1 MNKIVVGIDLGT
13 DKCCLTYQD
22 SIGRPFIITD
32 DKNYKISSIIGIL
45 NSGIL
50 VGNEI
55 SKDSIYDI
63 PIISNLKRL
72 IGHSSTDPEAKLI
85 ASYNNWILEDSND
98 GNYNDLI
105 IIINNQKYCLS
116 NLLCLLLN
124 KIKNIIVSNIGDNFD
139 VIITVPANFN
149 EGQKN
154 AILNYCKKVGLS
166 CQRLLYEPCSAALT
180 YINYLNPDIKTD
192 QTQKIVVFD
201 FGAGT
206 LDLAIVSCDCICD
219 EDEDNKYEWLSN
231 IEKNI
236 GDNSLGGIDIDIQ
249 LANFLYGKFPD
260 FKSKLESNKEPIN
273 FIVEKIKIRLSN
285 LYDKSQN
292 QNNNASIIEVYYNQV
307 LTISLDE
314 YFTILDQY
322 FKSRIINLLDQLH
335 KNIKINEITDVLLI
349 GGSSYNPWIKLLIS
363 NYYNR
368 KIVDYKLTISD
379 HFEQY
384 KLDIKDIGVSLGATC
399 ACLGKRMNKYGSVL
413 VLTESLPLSIGIETV
428 SSMMC
433 KILEKNSM
441 IPCSSKQY
449 FTTSEDNQTKIEIKL
464 FQGERDNV
472 NDNFYL
478 GSFIMDNLEPLPLGK
493 IVIIVEVSVTT
504 DGLITVQGK
513 VKNTDKYSKK
523 IIINRYDYNLDYHD
537 IEANIKSYEQNDT
550 IFSNII
556 KKYYNLTTMLNK
568 LQFNLLD
575 NVSCRVDINVTNQ
588 IIGSFWDNLI
598 IIHHL
603 MKQSD
608 KLKNNIDQLTKII
621 NYIQIKL
628 NLSYETK
635 NIDLLEDK
643 TIAIKLDLLIQFIE
657 TNHKQLVS
665 AYQIPASDIKQ
676 DNYDTYDDNTP
687 LNQINSIYN
696 PLEILEESDKSLLYE
711 LELSGEKE
719 NCNKTI
725 VQYLK
730 EIKDLSVMIVNN
742 IGDLG
747 VSDNGKLFIL
757 DFIDKYDLYID
768 YLVKRDMGYN
778 NLDGELLLKQ
788 LQDVCMMISDIDDK
802 LIDDLYNQLMDIKIE
817 DFGIM
822 IDTIKLKM
830 IE

>member
-22 SIGRPFIITD
+22 NIGRPFIITD

-45 NSGIL
+45 NNGIL

-63 PIISNLKRL
+63 PIITNLKRL
-72 IGHSSTDPEAKLI
+72 IGHSSTDKEAILI
-85 ASYNNWILEDSND
+85 ASYNGWILEDSND
-98 GNYNDLI
+98 GNDLI
-105 IIINNQKYCLS
+105 IIINNQKYYLS

-124 KIKNIIVSNIGDNFD
+124 KIKNTIISNIGENFD

-154 AILNYCKKVGLS
+154 AILNYCKKVGLT

-180 YINYLNPDIKTD
+180 YIHYLNPDIKTD

-206 LDLAIVSCDCICD
+206 LDLAVVSCDCLIDD
-219 EDEDNKYEWLSN
+219 EDENRVEWLSN

-249 LANFLYGKFPD
+249 LANFLYSKFPD
-260 FKSKLESNKEPIN
+260 FKNKLQSKNESIN
-273 FIVEKIKIRLSN
+273 FIIEKIKIRLSK
-285 LYDKSQN
+285 LYETSQN
-292 QNNNASIIEVYYNQV
+292 QNLSIIEVYYNQV

-314 YFTILDQY
+314 YFTILDQH
-322 FKSRIINLLDQLH
+322 FKNRIINLLDQLH
-335 KNIKINEITDVLLI
+335 NKIKIDEITDVLLI

-363 NYYNR
+363 NYYH
-368 KIVDYKLTISD
+368 KEIKDYKLTISD

-399 ACLGKRMNKYGSVL
+399 ACLGKKMNKYGSVL

-428 SSMMC
+428 NSMMC

-472 NDNFYL
+472 NDNFFL
-478 GSFIMDNLEPLPLGK
+478 GSFIMDDLEPLPLGK
-493 IVIIVEVSVTT
+493 AVIVVEVSVTT

-523 IIINRYDYNLDYHD
+523 AIINRYDYNLNYRD
-537 IEANIKSYEQNDT
+537 IEVNIKSYEQNDT
-550 IFSNII
+550 IFNNII
-556 KKYYNLTTMLNK
+556 KKYYKLTTMLNK

-575 NVSCRVDINVTNQ
+575 NVSCKVDVNITNQ

-598 IIHHL
+598 MIHNL

-608 KLKNNIDQLTKII
+608 KLKNNIAQLTKTI
-621 NYIQIKL
+621 NYIQNSL
-628 NLSYETK
+628 NLNYESK

-657 TNHKQLVS
+657 TNHKHLVS

-676 DNYDTYDDNTP
+676 DNYDTYNDNTH

-696 PLEILEESDKSLLYE
+696 STEILEESDKTLIYE
-711 LELSGEKE
+711 LELSQKE
-719 NCNKTI
+719 NKT
-725 VQYLK
+725 VFQYLI

-742 IGDLG
+742 ITDLNI
-747 VSDNGKLFIL
+747 SDNSKLFIL
-757 DFIDKYDLYID
+757 EFIDKYDLYID
-768 YLVKRDMGYN
+768 YLVKMDIGYDK
-778 NLDGELLLKQ
+778 LDGELLLKQ
-788 LQDVCMMISDIDDK
+788 LQDTCMMITEIDDK
-802 LIDDLYNQLMDIKIE
+802 LIDNLYNQLIDIKIE
-817 DFGIM
+817 NIGDM
-822 IDTIKLKM
+822 IDMIKLTLT
-830 IE
+830 E

>member
-22 SIGRPFIITD
+22 NIGRPFIITD

-45 NSGIL
+45 NNGIL

-63 PIISNLKRL
+63 PIITNLKRL
-72 IGHSSTDPEAKLI
+72 IGHSSTDKEAILI
-85 ASYNNWILEDSND
+85 ASYNGWILEDSND
-98 GNYNDLI
+98 GNDLI
-105 IIINNQKYCLS
+105 IIINNQKYYLS

-124 KIKNIIVSNIGDNFD
+124 KIKNTIISNIGENFD

-154 AILNYCKKVGLS
+154 AILNYCKKVGLT

-180 YINYLNPDIKTD
+180 YIHYLNPDIKTD

-206 LDLAIVSCDCICD
+206 LDLAVVSCDCLIDD
-219 EDEDNKYEWLSN
+219 EDENRVEWLSN

-249 LANFLYGKFPD
+249 LANFLYSKFPD
-260 FKSKLESNKEPIN
+260 FKNKLQSKNESIN
-273 FIVEKIKIRLSN
+273 FIIEKIKIRLSK
-285 LYDKSQN
+285 LYETSQN
-292 QNNNASIIEVYYNQV
+292 QNLSIIEVYYNQV

-314 YFTILDQY
+314 YFTILDQH
-322 FKSRIINLLDQLH
+322 FKNRIINLLDQLH
-335 KNIKINEITDVLLI
+335 NKIKIDEITDVLLI

-363 NYYNR
+363 NYYH
-368 KIVDYKLTISD
+368 KEIKDYKLTISD

-399 ACLGKRMNKYGSVL
+399 ACLGKKMNKYGSVL

-428 SSMMC
+428 NSMMC

-472 NDNFYL
+472 NDNFFL
-478 GSFIMDNLEPLPLGK
+478 GSFIMDDLEPLPLGK
-493 IVIIVEVSVTT
+493 AVIVVEVSVTT

-523 IIINRYDYNLDYHD
+523 AIINRYDYNLNYRD
-537 IEANIKSYEQNDT
+537 IEVNIKSYEQNDT
-550 IFSNII
+550 IFNNII
-556 KKYYNLTTMLNK
+556 KKYYKLTTMLNK

-575 NVSCRVDINVTNQ
+575 NVSCKVDVNITNQ

-598 IIHHL
+598 MIHHL

-608 KLKNNIDQLTKII
+608 KLKNNIAQLTKTI
-621 NYIQIKL
+621 NYIQNSL
-628 NLSYETK
+628 NLNYESK

-657 TNHKQLVS
+657 TNHKHLVS

-676 DNYDTYDDNTP
+676 NNYDTYNDNTH

-696 PLEILEESDKSLLYE
+696 STEILEESDKNLIYE
-711 LELSGEKE
+711 MELSE
-719 NCNKTI
+719 NSNKT
-725 VQYLK
+725 VFQYLI

-742 IGDLG
+742 ITDLNI
-747 VSDNGKLFIL
+747 SNNSKLFIL
-757 DFIDKYDLYID
+757 EFIDKYDLYID
-768 YLVKRDMGYN
+768 YLVKMDIGYDK
-778 NLDGELLLKQ
+778 LDGELLLKQ
-788 LQDVCMMISDIDDK
+788 LQDTCMIITEIDDK
-802 LIDDLYNQLMDIKIE
+802 LIDNLYNQLIDIKIE
-817 DFGIM
+817 NIGDM
-822 IDTIKLKM
+822 IDMIKLTLT
-830 IE
+830 E

>member
-22 SIGRPFIITD
+22 NIGRPFIITD

-45 NSGIL
+45 NNGIL

-63 PIISNLKRL
+63 PIITNLKRL
-72 IGHSSTDPEAKLI
+72 IGHSSTNKEAILI
-85 ASYNNWILEDSND
+85 ASYNGWILEDSND
-98 GNYNDLI
+98 GNDLI
-105 IIINNQKYCLS
+105 IIINNQKYYLS

-124 KIKNIIVSNIGDNFD
+124 KIKNTIISNIGENFD

-154 AILNYCKKVGLS
+154 AILNYCKKVGLT

-180 YINYLNPDIKTD
+180 YIHYLNPDIKTD

-206 LDLAIVSCDCICD
+206 LDLAIVSCDCLIDD
-219 EDEDNKYEWLSN
+219 EDENRVEWLSN

-249 LANFLYGKFPD
+249 LANFLYSKFPD
-260 FKSKLESNKEPIN
+260 FKNKLQSKNESIN
-273 FIVEKIKIRLSN
+273 FIIEKIKIRLSK
-285 LYDKSQN
+285 LYETSQN
-292 QNNNASIIEVYYNQV
+292 QNLSIIEVYYNQV

-314 YFTILDQY
+314 YFTILDQH
-322 FKSRIINLLDQLH
+322 FKNRIINLLDQLH
-335 KNIKINEITDVLLI
+335 NKIKIDEITDVLLI

-363 NYYNR
+363 NYYN
-368 KIVDYKLTISD
+368 KEIKDYKLTISD

-399 ACLGKRMNKYGSVL
+399 ACLGKKMNKYGSVL

-428 SSMMC
+428 NSMMC

-472 NDNFYL
+472 NDNFFL
-478 GSFIMDNLEPLPLGK
+478 GSFIMDDLEPLPLGK
-493 IVIIVEVSVTT
+493 AVIVVEVSVTT

-523 IIINRYDYNLDYHD
+523 AIINRYDYNLDYRD
-537 IEANIKSYEQNDT
+537 IEVNIKSYEQNDT
-550 IFSNII
+550 IFNNII
-556 KKYYNLTTMLNK
+556 KKYYKLTTMLNK

-575 NVSCRVDINVTNQ
+575 NVSCKVDVNITNQ

-598 IIHHL
+598 MIHHL

-608 KLKNNIDQLTKII
+608 KLKNNIDQLTKTI
-621 NYIQIKL
+621 NYIQNSL
-628 NLSYETK
+628 NLKYESK

-657 TNHKQLVS
+657 TNHKHLVS

-676 DNYDTYDDNTP
+676 DNYDTYNDNTH

-696 PLEILEESDKSLLYE
+696 STEILEESDKNLIYE
-711 LELSGEKE
+711 MELSE
-719 NCNKTI
+719 NSNKT
-725 VQYLK
+725 VFQYLI

-742 IGDLG
+742 INDLNI
-747 VSDNGKLFIL
+747 SDNSKLFIL
-757 DFIDKYDLYID
+757 EFIDKYDQYID
-768 YLVKRDMGYN
+768 HLVKMDIGDDK
-778 NLDGELLLKQ
+778 LDGELLLKQ
-788 LQDVCMMISDIDDK
+788 LQDICMMITEIDDK
-802 LIDDLYNQLMDIKIE
+802 LIDNLYNQLIDIKIE
-817 DFGIM
+817 NIGDM
-822 IDTIKLKM
+822 IDTIKLTLT
-830 IE
+830 E

>member
-22 SIGRPFIITD
+22 NIGRPFIITD

-45 NSGIL
+45 NNGIL

-72 IGHSSTDPEAKLI
+72 IGHSSTDQEAIII

-98 GNYNDLI
+98 GNDLI
-105 IIINNQKYCLS
+105 IVINNQKYYLS
-116 NLLCLLLN
+116 DLLCLLLN
-124 KIKNIIVSNIGDNFD
+124 KIKNIIISNIGDNFD

-180 YINYLNPDIKTD
+180 YIHYLNPDINSES
-192 QTQKIVVFD
+192 QKIVVFD

-206 LDLAIVSCDCICD
+206 LDLAIVSCDCLIDD
-219 EDEDNKYEWLSN
+219 EDENKVEWIAN

-236 GDNSLGGIDIDIQ
+236 GDNNLGGIDIDIQ
-249 LANFLYGKFPD
+249 LANFLYNKFPE
-260 FKSKLESNKEPIN
+260 FKTKLESNNESIN
-273 FIVEKIKIRLSN
+273 FIVEKIKIRLSK
-285 LYDKSQN
+285 LYNNTQN
-292 QNNNASIIEVYYNQV
+292 QNLSIVEVYYNQV

-314 YFTILDQY
+314 YFNILDQY

-335 KNIKINEITDVLLI
+335 NEIKTEEITDVLLI

-368 KIVDYKLTISD
+368 ETTDYKLNISD

-399 ACLGKRMNKYGSVL
+399 ACLGKKMNKYGSLL

-428 SSMMC
+428 NSIMC

-464 FQGERDNV
+464 FQGERDNI
-472 NDNFYL
+472 NSNFFL
-478 GSFIMDNLEPLPLGK
+478 GSFCMDNLEPLPLGK
-493 IVIIVEVSVTT
+493 VVIIVEVSVTT

-523 IIINRYDYNLDYHD
+523 IIINRYDYNLDYYT
-537 IEANIKSYEQNDT
+537 IEANIRSYEQNDT
-550 IFSNII
+550 IFNNII
-556 KKYYNLTTMLNK
+556 KKYYKLTTMLNK

-575 NVSCRVDINVTNQ
+575 NVSCRIDLNITNQ

-598 IIHHL
+598 TIHHL

-608 KLKNNIDQLTKII
+608 KLKSNIDQLTKII
-621 NYIQIKL
+621 NYIRQKL
-628 NLSYETK
+628 NLKYESK

-643 TIAIKLDLLIQFIE
+643 TIAIKLDLLIEFIE
-657 TNHKQLVS
+657 INHKHLVS
-665 AYQIPASDIKQ
+665 TYQIPASDIKQ
-676 DNYDTYDDNTP
+676 DNYDTYDDNTH

-696 PLEILEESDKSLLYE
+696 PTEILEESDKNLMYE
-711 LELSGEKE
+711 LELVQG
-719 NCNKTI
+719 NNNNHKTNI
-725 VQYLK
+725 QYLK
-730 EIKDLSVMIVNN
+730 EIKDLSVMIINN
-742 IGDLG
+742 IGDLE

-757 DFIDKYDLYID
+757 DFIDKYDSYID
-768 YLVKRDMGYN
+768 YLVRNSAGYDK
-778 NLDGELLLKQ
+778 LDGELLLKQ
-788 LQDVCMMISDIDDK
+788 LQDVCMMITDIDDK

-817 DFGIM
+817 DFGDM
-822 IDTIKLKM
+822 IDIIKLKM
-830 IE
+830 TE

>member
-22 SIGRPFIITD
+22 NIGRPFIITD

-45 NSGIL
+45 NNGIL

-63 PIISNLKRL
+63 PIITNLKRL
-72 IGHSSTDPEAKLI
+72 IGHSSTNKEAILI
-85 ASYNNWILEDSND
+85 ASYNGWILEDSND
-98 GNYNDLI
+98 GNDLI
-105 IIINNQKYCLS
+105 IIINNQKYYLS

-124 KIKNIIVSNIGDNFD
+124 KIKNTIISNIGENFD

-154 AILNYCKKVGLS
+154 AILNYCKKVGLT

-180 YINYLNPDIKTD
+180 YIHYLNPDIKTD

-206 LDLAIVSCDCICD
+206 LDLAIVSCDCLIDD
-219 EDEDNKYEWLSN
+219 EDENRVEWLSN

-249 LANFLYGKFPD
+249 LANFLYSKFPD
-260 FKSKLESNKEPIN
+260 FKNKLQSKNESIN
-273 FIVEKIKIRLSN
+273 FIIEKIKIRLSK
-285 LYDKSQN
+285 LYETSQN
-292 QNNNASIIEVYYNQV
+292 QNLSIIEVYYNQV

-314 YFTILDQY
+314 YFTILDQH
-322 FKSRIINLLDQLH
+322 FKNRIINLLDQLH
-335 KNIKINEITDVLLI
+335 NKIKIDEITDVLLI

-363 NYYNR
+363 NYYN
-368 KIVDYKLTISD
+368 KEIKDYKLTISD

-399 ACLGKRMNKYGSVL
+399 ACLGKKMNKYGSVL

-428 SSMMC
+428 NSMMC

-472 NDNFYL
+472 NDNFFL
-478 GSFIMDNLEPLPLGK
+478 GSFIMDDLEPLPLGK
-493 IVIIVEVSVTT
+493 AVIVVEVSVTT

-523 IIINRYDYNLDYHD
+523 AIINRYDYNLDYRD
-537 IEANIKSYEQNDT
+537 IEVNIKSYEQNDT
-550 IFSNII
+550 IFNNII
-556 KKYYNLTTMLNK
+556 KKYYKLTTMLNK

-575 NVSCRVDINVTNQ
+575 NVSCKVDVNITNQ

-598 IIHHL
+598 MIHHL

-608 KLKNNIDQLTKII
+608 KLKNNIAQLTKTI
-621 NYIQIKL
+621 NYIQNSL
-628 NLSYETK
+628 NLNYESK

-657 TNHKQLVS
+657 TNHKHLVS

-676 DNYDTYDDNTP
+676 DNYDTYNDNTH

-696 PLEILEESDKSLLYE
+696 STEILEESDKTLIYE
-711 LELSGEKE
+711 LELSQKE
-719 NCNKTI
+719 NKT
-725 VQYLK
+725 VFQYLI

-742 IGDLG
+742 INDL
-747 VSDNGKLFIL
+747 N
-757 DFIDKYDLYID
+757 
-768 YLVKRDMGYN
+768 
-778 NLDGELLLKQ
+778 
-788 LQDVCMMISDIDDK
+788 ISDSKVFIR
-802 LIDDLYNQLMDIKIE
+802 IY
-817 DFGIM
+817 
-822 IDTIKLKM
+822 
-830 IE
+830 

>member
-22 SIGRPFIITD
+22 NIGRPFIITD

-72 IGHSSTDPEAKLI
+72 IGHSSTDQEAKLI
-85 ASYNNWILEDSND
+85 ASYNNWILEDPND
-98 GNYNDLI
+98 GNDLI
-105 IIINNQKYCLS
+105 IIINNQKYYLS

-124 KIKNIIVSNIGDNFD
+124 KIKNIIISNIGDNFD

-154 AILNYCKKVGLS
+154 AILNYCKKVDLT

-180 YINYLNPDIKTD
+180 YIHYLNPDVKTD

-206 LDLAIVSCDCICD
+206 LDLAIVSCDCVYD
-219 EDEDNKYEWLSN
+219 EDDEDICKNKYEWLSN

-249 LANFLYGKFPD
+249 LANFLYSKFPD
-260 FKSKLESNKEPIN
+260 FKNRLQSNNESIN
-273 FIVEKIKIRLSN
+273 FIIEKIKIRLSK
-285 LYDKSQN
+285 LYETSQN
-292 QNNNASIIEVYYNQV
+292 QSLSIIEVYYNQV

-314 YFTILDQY
+314 YFTILDQH

-335 KNIKINEITDVLLI
+335 NEIKIDEITDVLLI

-363 NYYNR
+363 NYYH
-368 KIVDYKLTISD
+368 KEIKDYKLIITD

-428 SSMMC
+428 SSIMC

-464 FQGERDNV
+464 YQGERDNI
-472 NDNFYL
+472 NDNFFL

-493 IVIIVEVSVTT
+493 VVIIVEVSVTT

-537 IEANIKSYEQNDT
+537 IEVNIKSYEQNDT
-550 IFSNII
+550 IFNNII
-556 KKYYNLTTMLNK
+556 KKYYKLTTMLNK

-575 NVSCRVDINVTNQ
+575 NVSCKVDLNITNQ

-598 IIHHL
+598 MIHHL

-621 NYIQIKL
+621 NYIQKTL
-628 NLSYETK
+628 TLKYESK

-643 TIAIKLDLLIQFIE
+643 TIAIKLDLLIEFIE
-657 TNHKQLVS
+657 TNHKHLVS

-676 DNYDTYDDNTP
+676 DNYDTYDDNTH

-696 PLEILEESDKSLLYE
+696 PLEILEESDKNLIYE
-711 LELSGEKE
+711 LELSEKE
-719 NCNKTI
+719 NGNKTI
-725 VQYLK
+725 VQYLI

-742 IGDLG
+742 ITDLNI
-747 VSDNGKLFIL
+747 SDNSKLFIL
-757 DFIDKYDLYID
+757 EFIDKYDLYID
-768 YLVKRDMGYN
+768 HLVKIDIGYDK
-778 NLDGELLLKQ
+778 LDGELLLKQ
-788 LQDVCMMISDIDDK
+788 LQDICMMITEIDDK
-802 LIDDLYNQLMDIKIE
+802 LIDDLYNQLIDIKIE
-817 DFGIM
+817 DFGVM
-822 IDTIKLKM
+822 IDTIKSNM
-830 IE
+830 TE

>member
-22 SIGRPFIITD
+22 NIGRPFIITD

-45 NSGIL
+45 NNGIL

-63 PIISNLKRL
+63 PIITNLKRL
-72 IGHSSTDPEAKLI
+72 IGHSSTDKEAILI
-85 ASYNNWILEDSND
+85 ASYNGWILEDSND
-98 GNYNDLI
+98 GNDLI
-105 IIINNQKYCLS
+105 IIINNQKYYLS

-124 KIKNIIVSNIGDNFD
+124 KIKNTIISNIGENFD

-154 AILNYCKKVGLS
+154 AILNYCKKVGLT

-180 YINYLNPDIKTD
+180 YIHYLNPDIKTD

-206 LDLAIVSCDCICD
+206 LDLAVVSCDCLIDD
-219 EDEDNKYEWLSN
+219 EDENRVEWLSN

-249 LANFLYGKFPD
+249 LANFLYSKFPD
-260 FKSKLESNKEPIN
+260 FKNKLQSKNESIN
-273 FIVEKIKIRLSN
+273 FIIEKIKIRLSK
-285 LYDKSQN
+285 LYETSQN
-292 QNNNASIIEVYYNQV
+292 QNLSIIEVYYNQV

-314 YFTILDQY
+314 YFTILDQH
-322 FKSRIINLLDQLH
+322 FKNRIINLLDQLH
-335 KNIKINEITDVLLI
+335 NKIKIDEITDVLLI

-363 NYYNR
+363 NYYH
-368 KIVDYKLTISD
+368 KEIKDYKLTISD

-399 ACLGKRMNKYGSVL
+399 ACLGKKMNKYGSVL

-428 SSMMC
+428 NSMMC

-472 NDNFYL
+472 NDNFFL
-478 GSFIMDNLEPLPLGK
+478 GSFIMDDLEPLPLGK
-493 IVIIVEVSVTT
+493 AVIVVEVSVTT

-523 IIINRYDYNLDYHD
+523 AIINRYDYNLNYRD
-537 IEANIKSYEQNDT
+537 IEVNIKSYEQNDT
-550 IFSNII
+550 IFNNII
-556 KKYYNLTTMLNK
+556 KKYYKLTTMLNK

-575 NVSCRVDINVTNQ
+575 NVSCKVDVNITNQ

-598 IIHHL
+598 MIHNL

-608 KLKNNIDQLTKII
+608 KLKNNIAQLTKTI
-621 NYIQIKL
+621 NYIQNSL
-628 NLSYETK
+628 NLNYESK

-657 TNHKQLVS
+657 TNHKHLVS

-676 DNYDTYDDNTP
+676 DNYDTYNDNIH
-687 LNQINSIYN
+687 LHQINSIYN
-696 PLEILEESDKSLLYE
+696 STEILEESDKTLIYE
-711 LELSGEKE
+711 LELSQKE
-719 NCNKTI
+719 NKT
-725 VQYLK
+725 VFQYLI

-742 IGDLG
+742 ITDLNI
-747 VSDNGKLFIL
+747 SDNSKLFIL
-757 DFIDKYDLYID
+757 EFIDKYDLYID
-768 YLVKRDMGYN
+768 YLVKMDIGYDK
-778 NLDGELLLKQ
+778 LDGELLLKQ
-788 LQDVCMMISDIDDK
+788 LQDTCMMITEIDDK
-802 LIDDLYNQLMDIKIE
+802 LIDNLYNQLIDIKIE
-817 DFGIM
+817 NIGDM
-822 IDTIKLKM
+822 IDMIKLTLT
-830 IE
+830 E

>member
-22 SIGRPFIITD
+22 NIGRPFIITD

-45 NSGIL
+45 NNGIL

-63 PIISNLKRL
+63 PIITNLKRL
-72 IGHSSTDPEAKLI
+72 IGHSSTNKEAILI
-85 ASYNNWILEDSND
+85 ASYNGWILEDSND
-98 GNYNDLI
+98 GNDLI
-105 IIINNQKYCLS
+105 IIINNQKYYLS

-124 KIKNIIVSNIGDNFD
+124 KIKNTIISNIGENFD

-154 AILNYCKKVGLS
+154 AILNYCKKVGLI

-180 YINYLNPDIKTD
+180 YIHYLNPDIKTD

-206 LDLAIVSCDCICD
+206 LDLAIVSCDCLIDD
-219 EDEDNKYEWLSN
+219 EDENRVEWLSN

-249 LANFLYGKFPD
+249 LANFLYSKFPD
-260 FKSKLESNKEPIN
+260 FKNKLQSKNESIN
-273 FIVEKIKIRLSN
+273 FIIEKIKIRLSK
-285 LYDKSQN
+285 LYETSQN
-292 QNNNASIIEVYYNQV
+292 QNLSIIEVYYNQV

-314 YFTILDQY
+314 YFTILDQH
-322 FKSRIINLLDQLH
+322 FKNRIINLLDQLH
-335 KNIKINEITDVLLI
+335 NKIKIDEITDVLLI

-363 NYYNR
+363 NYYN
-368 KIVDYKLTISD
+368 KEIKDYKLTISD

-399 ACLGKRMNKYGSVL
+399 ACLGKKMNKYGSVL

-428 SSMMC
+428 NSMMC

-472 NDNFYL
+472 NDNFFL

-493 IVIIVEVSVTT
+493 TVIVVEVSVTT

-523 IIINRYDYNLDYHD
+523 AIINRYDYNLDYRD
-537 IEANIKSYEQNDT
+537 IEVNIKSYEQNDT
-550 IFSNII
+550 IFNNII
-556 KKYYNLTTMLNK
+556 KKYYKLTTMLNK

-575 NVSCRVDINVTNQ
+575 NVSCKVDVNITNQ

-598 IIHHL
+598 MIHHL

-608 KLKNNIDQLTKII
+608 KFKNNIAQLTKTI
-621 NYIQIKL
+621 NYIQNSL
-628 NLSYETK
+628 NLNYESK

-657 TNHKQLVS
+657 TNHKHLVS

-676 DNYDTYDDNTP
+676 DNYDTYNDNTH

-696 PLEILEESDKSLLYE
+696 STEILEESDKTLIYE
-711 LELSGEKE
+711 LELSQKE
-719 NCNKTI
+719 NKT
-725 VQYLK
+725 VFQYLI

-742 IGDLG
+742 INDLNI
-747 VSDNGKLFIL
+747 SDNSKLFIL
-757 DFIDKYDLYID
+757 EFIDKYDLYID
-768 YLVKRDMGYN
+768 YLVKMDIGYDK
-778 NLDGELLLKQ
+778 LDGELLLKQ
-788 LQDVCMMISDIDDK
+788 LQDICMMITEMDDK
-802 LIDDLYNQLMDIKIE
+802 LIDNLYNQLIDIKIE
-817 DFGIM
+817 NIGDM
-822 IDTIKLKM
+822 IDTIKLTLT
-830 IE
+830 E

>member
-22 SIGRPFIITD
+22 NIGRPFIITD
-32 DKNYKISSIIGIL
+32 DKNHKISSIIGIL
-45 NSGIL
+45 NNGIL

-63 PIISNLKRL
+63 PIITNIKRL
-72 IGHSSTDPEAKLI
+72 IGHKATDQEAILI
-85 ASYNNWILEDSND
+85 ASYNGWKLEDLND
-98 GNYNDLI
+98 GNCNDLI
-105 IIINNQKYCLS
+105 IIINNQKYYLS

-124 KIKNIIVSNIGDNFD
+124 KIKNIIISNIGDNFD

-154 AILNYCKKVGLS
+154 AILNCCKKVGLT

-180 YINYLNPDIKTD
+180 YIHYLNSDINSD
-192 QTQKIVVFD
+192 SQKIVVFD

-206 LDLAIVSCDCICD
+206 LDLAIVSCDCLID
-219 EDEDNKYEWLSN
+219 EDDKNKVEWLSN

-236 GDNSLGGIDIDIQ
+236 GDNSLGGIDIDIH
-249 LANFLYGKFPD
+249 LTNFLYQKFPD
-260 FKSKLESNKEPIN
+260 FKAKLESNNESVN
-273 FIVEKIKIRLSN
+273 FIVEKIKIRLSKLYEKSNSRNKN
-285 LYDKSQN
+285 L
-292 QNNNASIIEVYYNQV
+292 SIIEVYYNQV

-314 YFTILDQY
+314 YFTILDQH
-322 FKSRIINLLDQLH
+322 FKSRIINLLDNLH
-335 KNIKINEITDVLLI
+335 NDIKIDEITDVLLI
-349 GGSSYNPWIKLLIS
+349 GGSSYNPWIKMLIS

-368 KIVDYKLTISD
+368 EIKDYKITISD
-379 HFEQY
+379 HFDQY

-399 ACLGKRMNKYGSVL
+399 ACLGKKINKYGSVL

-428 SSMMC
+428 NNMMC

-464 FQGERDNV
+464 YQGERDNV
-472 NDNFYL
+472 NDNFFL

-493 IVIIVEVSVTT
+493 AVIIVEVSVTT
-504 DGLITVQGK
+504 DGLIIVQGK

-523 IIINRYDYNLDYHD
+523 VIINRYDYNLDYYD
-537 IEANIKSYEQNDT
+537 IETNIRSYEQNDT

-556 KKYYNLTTMLNK
+556 KKYYKLTTMLNK

-575 NVSCRVDINVTNQ
+575 NVSCRVDINITNQ

-598 IIHHL
+598 AIHHL

-608 KLKNNIDQLTKII
+608 KLKNSIDQLTKII
-621 NYIQIKL
+621 NYIQQKL
-628 NLSYETK
+628 NITYQPK

-643 TIAIKLDLLIQFIE
+643 TIAIKLDLLIEYIE
-657 TNHKQLVS
+657 TNYKHLVS
-665 AYQIPASDIKQ
+665 AYQIPASDIKS
-676 DNYDTYDDNTP
+676 DNYDTYDDNTY

-696 PLEILEESDKSLLYE
+696 PLEILEESDKNLMYE
-711 LELSGEKE
+711 MEQSEGK
-719 NCNKTI
+719 NNKTT

-730 EIKDLSVMIVNN
+730 EIKDLSVMLVNS
-742 IGDLG
+742 ISDLE

-757 DFIDKYDLYID
+757 DFIDKYDQ
-768 YLVKRDMGYN
+768 YLNHLVSVNHN
-778 NLDGELLLKQ
+778 NLDGEQLLRQ
-788 LQDVCMMISDIDDK
+788 IQDVCMTITEMDDK
-802 LIDDLYNQLMDIKIE
+802 LIDDLYGQLIDIKIE
-817 DFGIM
+817 DFNNI
-822 IDTIKLKM
+822 INLIKLKM
-830 IE
+830 SE

>member
-22 SIGRPFIITD
+22 NIGRPFIITD

-45 NSGIL
+45 NNGIL

-63 PIISNLKRL
+63 PIITNLKRL
-72 IGHSSTDPEAKLI
+72 IGHSSIDKEAILI
-85 ASYNNWILEDSND
+85 ASYNGWILEDSND
-98 GNYNDLI
+98 GNDLI
-105 IIINNQKYCLS
+105 IIINNQKYYLS

-124 KIKNIIVSNIGDNFD
+124 KIKNTIISNIGENFD

-154 AILNYCKKVGLS
+154 AILNYCKKVGLT

-180 YINYLNPDIKTD
+180 YIHYLNPDIKTD

-206 LDLAIVSCDCICD
+206 LDLAIVSCDCLIDD
-219 EDEDNKYEWLSN
+219 EDENRVEWLSN

-249 LANFLYGKFPD
+249 LANFLYIKFPD
-260 FKSKLESNKEPIN
+260 FKNKLQSKNESIN
-273 FIVEKIKIRLSN
+273 FIIEKIKIRLSK
-285 LYDKSQN
+285 LYETSQN
-292 QNNNASIIEVYYNQV
+292 QNLSIIEVYYNQV
-307 LTISLDE
+307 LTISLEE
-314 YFTILDQY
+314 YFTILDQH
-322 FKSRIINLLDQLH
+322 FKNRIINLLDQLH
-335 KNIKINEITDVLLI
+335 NKIKIDEITDVLLI

-363 NYYNR
+363 NYYH
-368 KIVDYKLTISD
+368 KEIKDYKLTISD

-399 ACLGKRMNKYGSVL
+399 ACLGKKINKYGSVL

-428 SSMMC
+428 NSMMC

-472 NDNFYL
+472 NDNFFL

-493 IVIIVEVSVTT
+493 AVIVVEVSVTT

-523 IIINRYDYNLDYHD
+523 AIINRYDYNLDYRD
-537 IEANIKSYEQNDT
+537 IEVNIKSYEQNDT
-550 IFSNII
+550 IFNNII
-556 KKYYNLTTMLNK
+556 KKYYKLTTMLNK

-575 NVSCRVDINVTNQ
+575 NVSCKVDVNITNQ

-598 IIHHL
+598 MIHYL

-608 KLKNNIDQLTKII
+608 KLKNNIAQLTKTI
-621 NYIQIKL
+621 NYIQNSL
-628 NLSYETK
+628 NLNYESK

-657 TNHKQLVS
+657 TNHKHLVS

-676 DNYDTYDDNTP
+676 DNYDTYNDNTH

-696 PLEILEESDKSLLYE
+696 STEILEESDKNLIYE
-711 LELSGEKE
+711 LELSQKE
-719 NCNKTI
+719 NKT
-725 VQYLK
+725 VFQYLI

-742 IGDLG
+742 INDLNI
-747 VSDNGKLFIL
+747 SDNSKLFIL
-757 DFIDKYDLYID
+757 EFIDKYDQYID
-768 YLVKRDMGYN
+768 YLVKMDIGYDK
-778 NLDGELLLKQ
+778 LDGELLLKQ
-788 LQDVCMMISDIDDK
+788 LQDTCMIITDIDDK
-802 LIDDLYNQLMDIKIE
+802 LIDNLYNQLINIKIE
-817 DFGIM
+817 NIGDM
-822 IDTIKLKM
+822 IDIIKLKLS
-830 IE
+830 E

>member
-22 SIGRPFIITD
+22 NIGRPFIITD

-45 NSGIL
+45 NNGIL

-63 PIISNLKRL
+63 PIITNLKRL
-72 IGHSSTDPEAKLI
+72 IGHSSTDQEAILI
-85 ASYNNWILEDSND
+85 ASYNSWILEDSND
-98 GNYNDLI
+98 GNDLI
-105 IIINNQKYCLS
+105 IIINNQKYYLS

-124 KIKNIIVSNIGDNFD
+124 KIKNTIISNIGDNFD

-154 AILNYCKKVGLS
+154 AILNYCKKVGLT

-180 YINYLNPDIKTD
+180 YIHYLNPDIKTD

-206 LDLAIVSCDCICD
+206 LDLAVVSCDCLIDD
-219 EDEDNKYEWLSN
+219 EDENRVEWLSN

-249 LANFLYGKFPD
+249 LADFLYSKFPN
-260 FKSKLESNKEPIN
+260 FKTILQSKNESIN
-273 FIVEKIKIRLSN
+273 FIIEKIKIRLSK
-285 LYDKSQN
+285 LYETSQN
-292 QNNNASIIEVYYNQV
+292 QNLSIIEVYYNQV
-307 LTISLDE
+307 LSISLDE
-314 YFTILDQY
+314 YFTILDQH
-322 FKSRIINLLDQLH
+322 FKNRIINLLDQLH
-335 KNIKINEITDVLLI
+335 NKIKIDEITDVLLI

-363 NYYNR
+363 NYYH
-368 KIVDYKLTISD
+368 KEIKDYKLTISD

-399 ACLGKRMNKYGSVL
+399 ACLGKKMNKYGSVL

-428 SSMMC
+428 NFMMC

-472 NDNFYL
+472 NDNFFL

-493 IVIIVEVSVTT
+493 AVIVVEVSVTT

-523 IIINRYDYNLDYHD
+523 AIINRYNYNLDYRD
-537 IEANIKSYEQNDT
+537 IEVNIKSYEQNDT
-550 IFSNII
+550 IFNNII
-556 KKYYNLTTMLNK
+556 KKYYKLTTMLNK

-575 NVSCRVDINVTNQ
+575 NVSCKVDLNITNQ

-598 IIHHL
+598 MIHHL

-621 NYIQIKL
+621 NYIQNSL
-628 NLSYETK
+628 NLKYESK

-657 TNHKQLVS
+657 TNHKHLVS

-676 DNYDTYDDNTP
+676 DNYDTYNDNTH

-696 PLEILEESDKSLLYE
+696 STEILEESDKNLIYE
-711 LELSGEKE
+711 LELSQKE
-719 NCNKTI
+719 NKTAF
-725 VQYLK
+725 QYLI

-742 IGDLG
+742 ITDLNI
-747 VSDNGKLFIL
+747 SDNSKLFIL
-757 DFIDKYDLYID
+757 EFIDKYDLYID
-768 YLVKRDMGYN
+768 HLVKMDIGYDK
-778 NLDGELLLKQ
+778 LDGELLLKQ
-788 LQDVCMMISDIDDK
+788 LQDICMMITEIDDK
-802 LIDDLYNQLMDIKIE
+802 LIDDLYNQLIDIKIE
-817 DFGIM
+817 NIGDM
-822 IDTIKLKM
+822 INTIRLTLT
-830 IE
+830 E